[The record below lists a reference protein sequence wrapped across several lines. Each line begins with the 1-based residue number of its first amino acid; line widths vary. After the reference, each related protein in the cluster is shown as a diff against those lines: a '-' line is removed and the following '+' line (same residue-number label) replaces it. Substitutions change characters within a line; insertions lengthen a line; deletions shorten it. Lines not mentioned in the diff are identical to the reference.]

1 MKIKKFISAA
11 VLVSCLT
18 LSPAKALDGEIIF
31 RDAMYGTAIGA
42 VGGLALY
49 AIDDGKDFGKKIG
62 TGVLIGLIFGVGV
75 GIYESQTAL
84 VEIDNGKMHAGIP
97 QIEVKNIEISKN
109 VYDTSA
115 QINLLGM
122 KF

>member
-1 MKIKKFISAA
+1 MKKLIISS
-11 VLVSCLT
+11 LIISSSLF
-18 LSPAKALDGEIIF
+18 SQAKALDGEIIF

-49 AIDDGKDFGKKIG
+49 AADGGKHFGKKMG
-62 TGVLIGLIFGVGV
+62 FGVLVGLVFGIGV

-84 VEIDNGKMHAGIP
+84 VEINNGKVYASIP
-97 QIEVKNIEISKN
+97 QISFKKIN
-109 VYDTSA
+109 VDKQHTIDTLTE
-115 QINLLGM
+115 INLIGV

>member
-1 MKIKKFISAA
+1 MRKIITAA
-11 VLVSCLT
+11 ALIAGLT
-18 LSPAKALDGEIIF
+18 ISPAKALDGEIIF

-49 AIDDGKDFGKKIG
+49 AIDGGKNFSKKIG

-97 QIEVKNIEISKN
+97 QIEIKRLKLSKNI
-109 VYDTSA
+109 YDTST

-122 KF
+122 NF